1 LEGLPPRLRWFI
13 LRVATAGSL
22 AVAAVVL
29 LEPGRWDRAAWPGL
43 AALLVLTAASELVG
57 LRLPHRDAVEMINLF
72 EGMVVVNIALLP
84 PGQAVA
90 VSLAGFLA
98 AQLCQRRAP
107 VKIAFNLG
115 MYGLALAPAIGLY
128 HLIAGD
134 TGLLGGRGMAAMAAG
149 VAAFTLVNL
158 LLMSQL
164 LAVLEDRPAWEMVQE
179 SSKLSVLTYLG
190 NSAVGLIAVVLYL
203 REPVAL
209 PAVLL
214 PAATLWLAYRAT
226 ERQIAERDRFQHL
239 YEVGQAFASSLVL
252 EEVLP
257 NVLPKVARLFGAEEA
272 HLLFAQG
279 TSQPFGAIH
288 GPGGFRFG
296 PAGEADLAAL
306 RLLERRPGMP
316 DAHAAGLPELQ
327 RARMRRRYPTGVPG
341 EGPGPVVGRPGQAP
355 AGWREVLVAPL
366 VAQGRHLGVI
376 VLGNLDRPG
385 TRVTGGMKLGR
396 QDLQLLSPLASGLA
410 VTLGNATQVAQ
421 IKEEKSTLEQIL
433 GLSSDG
439 ILLLDGKGRV
449 RVWNQA
455 MERITGVPAEEAV
468 GLAYNEWL
476 AGLDHDGKPV
486 RLEDLLAAATPANPR
501 ASCEVQVRTSEGLE
515 RWLRCNHSLLY
526 EGGEWTTDVV
536 IVHDV
541 TRIRQA
547 ERAKTDFV
555 ATVSHEL
562 RTPITPIKGY
572 VEILQAR
579 GPNLTEDKRQD
590 MLRII
595 AERADHLARL
605 VEDLLLASRISSG
618 PSGSAVVGMQRECT
632 DLTEAARRAAAD
644 WLRGPDSRLELDL
657 PDGPLEVFADPLR
670 LVQVLANLISNAHK
684 YSPATQ
690 PVRLRVWRD
699 DGWAKAAV
707 ADRGRGIPRD
717 ELDRVFEKFHRVED
731 PMTMTTGG
739 TGLGL
744 YIARELARAMGGEI
758 EASSAPRRGSTF
770 TVRLPLARRPD
781 AAEDP
786 GAGGRDRAED
796 GPAGGSGAR
805 RAADPLCRCS

>member
-1 LEGLPPRLRWFI
+1 LGGLPPRLRWFI
-13 LRVATAGSL
+13 VLVATAGFL
-22 AVAAVVL
+22 AVVAVVL
-29 LEPGRWDRAAWPGL
+29 LEPGHWDRWVWPRL
-43 AALLVLTAASELVG
+43 AALLVLTAASELAG
-57 LRLPHRDAVEMINLF
+57 LRHPHRGALEMLNLY
-72 EGMVVVNIALLP
+72 EGMVVANIALLP
-84 PGQAVA
+84 AGQAIT
-90 VSLAGFLA
+90 VSLAGLLA
-98 AQLCQRRAP
+98 AQVVQRRPA
-107 VKIAFNLG
+107 VKAIFNLG
-115 MYGLALAPAIGLY
+115 MYGTALAPAIGLY
-128 HLIAGD
+128 QLIAGD
-134 TGLLGGRGMAAMAAG
+134 AGLLGVRGLTAMAVG
-149 VAAFTLVNL
+149 VAVFALVNL
-158 LLMSQL
+158 VLISQL
-164 LAVLEDRPAWEMVQE
+164 VALLEDRPVWAVVQE
-179 SSKLSVLTYLG
+179 TSKLSSLLFVG
-190 NSAVGLIAVVLYL
+190 NSAVGLIGVVLYL
-203 REPVAL
+203 QQPVVL

-214 PAATLWLAYRAT
+214 PVVTLWLAYRSL
-226 ERQIAERDRFQHL
+226 EREMQERDRFQHL

-279 TSQPFGAIH
+279 ASRPFGAIH
-288 GPGGFRFG
+288 GPDGFGFG
-296 PAGEADLAAL
+296 PAGDADLAAL
-306 RLLERRPGMP
+306 RLLG
-316 DAHAAGLPELQ
+316 DS
-327 RARMRRRYPTGVPG
+327 T
-341 EGPGPVVGRPGQAP
+341 GPVVGRPGQAP

-376 VLGNLDRPG
+376 VLGNLSQPDASAG
-385 TRVTGGMKLGR
+385 AGMRLGR

-476 AGLDHDGKPV
+476 AGLDHDGKLI
-486 RLEDLLAAATPANPR
+486 RLEDLLAAASPGSPR
-501 ASCEVQVRTSEGLE
+501 ASSEVQIRTSEGLE

-572 VEILQAR
+572 VEILRAR
-579 GPNLTEDKRQD
+579 GPNLSEDKRQD

-595 AERADHLARL
+595 AERAEHLARL
-605 VEDLLLASRISSG
+605 VEDLLLASRISSEPG
-618 PSGSAVVGMQRECT
+618 GSAVVAVRRECT
-632 DLTEAARRAAAD
+632 DLAEAARRAATD
-644 WLRGPDSRLELDL
+644 WLRRPDSRLELEL
-657 PDGPLEVFADPLR
+657 PELPLEVDADPLR

-684 YSPATQ
+684 YSPAEQ

-699 DGWAKAAV
+699 NGWAKAAV
-707 ADRGRGIPRD
+707 ADRGRGIPRE

-758 EASSAPRRGSTF
+758 EANSAPRRGSTF
-770 TVRLPLARRPD
+770 TVRLPLARRSD
-781 AAEDP
+781 GGEDSGP
-786 GAGGRDRAED
+786 GGRDRAED
-796 GPAGGSGAR
+796 GQQAGTRVR
-805 RAADPLCRCS
+805 RAPDPLCRSS

>member
-1 LEGLPPRLRWFI
+1 MTLRGLPPRLRWFI
-13 LRVATAGSL
+13 VLVATAGLL
-22 AVAAVVL
+22 ASVAVVL
-29 LEPGRWDRAAWPGL
+29 LEPGSWDRSVWPRL
-43 AALLVLTAASELVG
+43 AALLVLTAASEIAG
-57 LRLPHRDAVEMINLF
+57 LRLPHRGALEMLNLYA
-72 EGMVVVNIALLP
+72 GMVVANIALLP
-84 PGQAVA
+84 AGQAIA
-90 VSLAGFLA
+90 VSLGGLLVG
-98 AQLCQRRAP
+98 QVVQRRAP
-107 VKIAFNLG
+107 VKAVFNLG
-115 MYGLALAPAIGLY
+115 MYAIALAPAIGVY
-128 HLIAGD
+128 HLVARGS
-134 TGLLGGRGMAAMAAG
+134 GPLGGRAMVAMAVG
-149 VAAFTLVNL
+149 VAVFTLVNL
-158 LLMSQL
+158 LLISKL
-164 LAVLEDRPAWEMVQE
+164 LAVLEDRPVRDVVQE
-179 SSKLSVLTYLG
+179 SSKLSTLTFLG
-190 NSAVGLIAVVLYL
+190 NSAVGLIGVVLYL
-203 REPVAL
+203 REPMAL

-214 PAATLWLAYRAT
+214 PAATLWLAYRLA
-226 ERQIAERDRFQHL
+226 ERQMRERDQFQHL

-279 TSQPFGAIH
+279 AGRPFGAIH
-288 GPGGFRFG
+288 GPDGFRFG
-296 PAGEADLAAL
+296 PADPADLAAL
-306 RLLERRPGMP
+306 ALL
-316 DAHAAGLPELQ
+316 
-327 RARMRRRYPTGVPG
+327 G
-341 EGPGPVVGRPGQAP
+341 EGNGPVVGRPGQAP
-355 AGWREVLVAPL
+355 EGWRELLVAPL

-376 VLGNLDRPG
+376 VLGNLRSDRHAEAG
-385 TRVTGGMKLGR
+385 AGMRLGR

-433 GLSSDG
+433 GLSPDG

-455 MERITGVPAEEAV
+455 MERITGVPGDDAV
-468 GLAYNEWL
+468 GLPYNELL
-476 AGLDHDGKPV
+476 AGLDHDGKLI
-486 RLEDLLAAATPANPR
+486 RLEDLLAAATPAGPR
-501 ASCEVQVRTSEGLE
+501 ASAEVQIRTSEGLE
-515 RWLRCNHSLLY
+515 RWLRCDHSLLY

-579 GPNLTEDKRQD
+579 GPNLSEDKRQD
-590 MLRII
+590 MLRIV

-605 VEDLLLASRISSG
+605 VEDLLLASRISSEPG
-618 PSGSAVVGMQRECT
+618 GSAVVGMQRECT
-632 DLTEAARRAAAD
+632 DLAEAARRAAAD
-644 WLRGPDSRLELDL
+644 WLRGPESRLELEL
-657 PDGPLEVFADPLR
+657 PPGPLEVDADPLR

-684 YSPATQ
+684 YSPTDQ
-690 PVRLRVWRD
+690 EVRLRVWRD
-699 DGWAKAAV
+699 NGWAMAAV
-707 ADRGRGIPRD
+707 ADRGRGIPRE

-744 YIARELARAMGGEI
+744 YIARELTRAMGGEI
-758 EASSAPRRGSTF
+758 EATSAPRRGSTF
-770 TVRLPLARRPD
+770 TVRLPMARSREGGED
-781 AAEDP
+781 A
-786 GAGGRDRAED
+786 GAGRDRGD
-796 GPAGGSGAR
+796 DTQPPGTRAR

>member
-1 LEGLPPRLRWFI
+1 MTLRRLPPRLRWFI
-13 LRVATAGSL
+13 VLVATAGLL
-22 AVAAVVL
+22 ASVAVVL
-29 LEPGRWDRAAWPGL
+29 LEPGTWDRTVWPRL
-43 AALLVLTAASELVG
+43 AVLLVLTAASEIAG
-57 LRLPHRDAVEMINLF
+57 LRLPHRGALEMLNLY
-72 EGMVVVNIALLP
+72 EGMVVANIALLP
-84 PGQAVA
+84 AGQAIA
-90 VSLAGFLA
+90 VSLAGLLA
-98 AQLCQRRAP
+98 AQVVQRRAP
-107 VKIAFNLG
+107 VKAVFNLG
-115 MYGLALAPAIGLY
+115 MYATALAPAIGLY
-128 HLIAGD
+128 HLVAGGA
-134 TGLLGGRGMAAMAAG
+134 GLLGARGMTAMAVG
-149 VAAFTLVNL
+149 VATFALVNL
-158 LLMSQL
+158 LLISRL
-164 LAVLEDRPAWEMVQE
+164 LAVLEDRPTWEVVQE
-179 SSKLSVLTYLG
+179 SSKLSTLIFLG
-190 NSAVGLIAVVLYL
+190 NSAVGLIGVVLWL

-214 PAATLWLAYRAT
+214 PAATLWLAYRSA
-226 ERQIAERDRFQHL
+226 ERQMQERDRFQHL

-279 TSQPFGAIH
+279 AGRPFGAIH
-288 GPGGFRFG
+288 GPDGFRFG
-296 PAGEADLAAL
+296 PADPADLAAL
-306 RLLERRPGMP
+306 ALL
-316 DAHAAGLPELQ
+316 
-327 RARMRRRYPTGVPG
+327 G
-341 EGPGPVVGRPGQAP
+341 EGTGPVVGRPGQAP
-355 AGWREVLVAPL
+355 EGWRELLVAPL
-366 VAQGRHLGVI
+366 VAQGRNLGVI
-376 VLGNLDRPG
+376 VLGNLRRPG
-385 TRVTGGMKLGR
+385 GPAGAGMRLGR

-455 MERITGVPAEEAV
+455 MERICGVPADEAV
-468 GLAYNEWL
+468 GLPYNEWL
-476 AGLDHDGKPV
+476 AGLDHDGKLV
-486 RLEDLLAAATPANPR
+486 RLEDLLAAATPASPR
-501 ASCEVQVRTSEGLE
+501 ASSEVQIRTSEGLE

-579 GPNLTEDKRQD
+579 GPNLSEEKRQD
-590 MLRII
+590 MLRIV

-605 VEDLLLASRISSG
+605 VEDLLLASRISSEPG
-618 PSGSAVVGMQRECT
+618 GSAVVGMQRECT
-632 DLTEAARRAAAD
+632 DLAEAARRAAAD
-644 WLRGPDSRLELDL
+644 WRRGPDSRLALEL
-657 PDGPLEVFADPLR
+657 PDGPLEVDADPLR

-684 YSPATQ
+684 YSPADQ
-690 PVRLRVWRD
+690 EVRLRVWRD
-699 DGWAKAAV
+699 NGWAMAAV
-707 ADRGRGIPRD
+707 ADRGRGIPRE

-744 YIARELARAMGGEI
+744 YIARELTRAMGGEI
-758 EASSAPRRGSTF
+758 EAASAPLRGSTF
-770 TVRLPLARRPD
+770 TVRLPLARRPG

-786 GAGGRDRAED
+786 APAARDRADD
-796 GPAGGSGAR
+796 GPAPAARPR
-805 RAADPLCRCS
+805 RAPDPLCRCS

>member
-1 LEGLPPRLRWFI
+1 
-13 LRVATAGSL
+13 VA
-22 AVAAVVL
+22 VL
-29 LEPGRWDRAAWPGL
+29 LQPGAWDRSVWPRL
-43 AALLVLTAASELVG
+43 AALLVLTAASEIAG
-57 LRLPHRDAVEMINLF
+57 LRLPHRGALEMLNLY
-72 EGMVVVNIALLP
+72 EGMVVANIALLP
-84 PGQAVA
+84 AGQTIA
-90 VSLAGFLA
+90 VSLAGLLV
-98 AQLCQRRAP
+98 AQVVQRRAP
-107 VKIAFNLG
+107 VKAVFNLG
-115 MYGLALAPAIGLY
+115 MYATALAPAIGLY
-128 HLIAGD
+128 HLVAGD
-134 TGLLGGRGMAAMAAG
+134 AGPLGARGMAAMAAG
-149 VAAFTLVNL
+149 VAVFTLVNL
-158 LLMSQL
+158 LLISQL
-164 LAVLEDRPAWEMVQE
+164 MALLDDRPVREVVLEAA
-179 SSKLSVLTYLG
+179 KLSTLTYLG
-190 NSAVGLIAVVLYL
+190 NSAVGLIGVVLWL

-214 PAATLWLAYRAT
+214 PAATLWLAYRSA
-226 ERQIAERDRFQHL
+226 ERQMQERDRFQHL

-257 NVLPKVARLFGAEEA
+257 NVLPKVARLFGASEA

-279 TSQPFGAIH
+279 GGRPFGAIH
-288 GPGGFRFG
+288 GPDGFRFG
-296 PAGEADLAAL
+296 PADPADLAAL
-306 RLLERRPGMP
+306 DLL
-316 DAHAAGLPELQ
+316 
-327 RARMRRRYPTGVPG
+327 G
-341 EGPGPVVGRPGQAP
+341 EGTGPVVGRPGQAP
-355 AGWREVLVAPL
+355 AGWHELLVAPL

-376 VLGNLDRPG
+376 VLGNLDRPEAAAG
-385 TRVTGGMKLGR
+385 AGMRLGR

-455 MERITGVPAEEAV
+455 MERICGVPADEAV
-468 GLAYNEWL
+468 GLPYNEWL
-476 AGLDHDGKPV
+476 AGLDPDGRQV
-486 RLEDLLAAATPANPR
+486 RLEDLLAAASPAEPR
-501 ASCEVQVRTSEGLE
+501 LASAEVQIRTSEGLE

-579 GPNLTEDKRQD
+579 GPNLSEDKRQA
-590 MLRII
+590 MLRIV

-605 VEDLLLASRISSG
+605 VEDLLLASRISSEPG
-618 PSGSAVVGMQRECT
+618 GTAVVGMQRECT
-632 DLTEAARRAAAD
+632 DLAEAARRAAAD
-644 WLRGPDSRLELDL
+644 WLRGPDSRLELEL
-657 PDGPLEVFADPLR
+657 PPGPLEVDADPLR

-684 YSPATQ
+684 YSPTDQ
-690 PVRLRVWRD
+690 EVRLRVWRD
-699 DGWAKAAV
+699 NGWAMAAV
-707 ADRGRGIPRD
+707 SDRGRGIPRE

-744 YIARELARAMGGEI
+744 YIARELTRAMGGEI
-758 EASSAPRRGSTF
+758 EATSAPRRGSTF

-781 AAEDP
+781 GGDDP
-786 GAGGRDRAED
+786 AAGGRDRAED
-796 GPAGGSGAR
+796 TPPPAPRSR
-805 RAADPLCRCS
+805 RAPDPLCRCS

>member
-1 LEGLPPRLRWFI
+1 MRGLPPRLRWFI
-13 LRVATAGSL
+13 VLVATAGLL
-22 AVAAVVL
+22 ASVAVVL
-29 LEPGRWDRAAWPGL
+29 LEPGSWDRSVWPRL
-43 AALLVLTAASELVG
+43 AALLVLTAASEIAG
-57 LRLPHRDAVEMINLF
+57 LRLPHRGALEMLNLY
-72 EGMVVVNIALLP
+72 EGMVVANIALLP
-84 PGQAVA
+84 AGQAIA
-90 VSLAGFLA
+90 VSLGGLLV
-98 AQLCQRRAP
+98 AQVVQRRAP
-107 VKIAFNLG
+107 VKAVFNLG
-115 MYGLALAPAIGLY
+115 MYAIALAPAIGVY
-128 HLIAGD
+128 HLVARGS
-134 TGLLGGRGMAAMAAG
+134 GPLGGRAMVAMAVG
-149 VAAFTLVNL
+149 VAVFTLVNL
-158 LLMSQL
+158 LLISKL
-164 LAVLEDRPAWEMVQE
+164 LAVLEDRPVRDVVQE
-179 SSKLSVLTYLG
+179 SSKLSTLTFLG
-190 NSAVGLIAVVLYL
+190 NSAVGLIGVVLYL
-203 REPVAL
+203 REPMAL

-214 PAATLWLAYRAT
+214 PAATLWLAYRLA
-226 ERQIAERDRFQHL
+226 ERQMRERDQFQHL

-279 TSQPFGAIH
+279 AGRPFGAIH
-288 GPGGFRFG
+288 GPDGFRFG
-296 PAGEADLAAL
+296 PADPADLAAL
-306 RLLERRPGMP
+306 ALLG
-316 DAHAAGLPELQ
+316 DG
-327 RARMRRRYPTGVPG
+327 T
-341 EGPGPVVGRPGQAP
+341 GPVVGRPGQAP
-355 AGWREVLVAPL
+355 DGWRELLVAPL

-376 VLGNLDRPG
+376 VLGNLRSDRHAEAG
-385 TRVTGGMKLGR
+385 AGMRLGR

-455 MERITGVPAEEAV
+455 MERITGVPGDDAV
-468 GLAYNEWL
+468 GLPYNELL
-476 AGLDHDGKPV
+476 AGLDHDGKLI
-486 RLEDLLAAATPANPR
+486 RLEDLLAAATPAGPR
-501 ASCEVQVRTSEGLE
+501 ASAEVQIRTSEGLE

-579 GPNLTEDKRQD
+579 GPNLSEDKRQD
-590 MLRII
+590 MLRIV

-605 VEDLLLASRISSG
+605 VEDLLLASRISSEPG
-618 PSGSAVVGMQRECT
+618 GSAVVGMQRECT
-632 DLTEAARRAAAD
+632 HLAEAARRAAAD
-644 WLRGPDSRLELDL
+644 WLRGPESRLELEL
-657 PDGPLEVFADPLR
+657 PPGPLEVDADPLR

-684 YSPATQ
+684 YSPTDQ
-690 PVRLRVWRD
+690 EVRLRVWRD
-699 DGWAKAAV
+699 NGWAMAAV
-707 ADRGRGIPRD
+707 ADRGRGIPRE

-744 YIARELARAMGGEI
+744 YIARELTRAMGGEI
-758 EASSAPRRGSTF
+758 EATSAPRRGSTF
-770 TVRLPLARRPD
+770 TVRLPMARGREGGED
-781 AAEDP
+781 A
-786 GAGGRDRAED
+786 GAGRDRGD
-796 GPAGGSGAR
+796 DTQPPGTRAR

>member
-1 LEGLPPRLRWFI
+1 MTLRGLPPRLRWFI
-13 LRVATAGSL
+13 VLVATAGLL
-22 AVAAVVL
+22 ASVAVVL
-29 LEPGRWDRAAWPGL
+29 LEPGSWDRSVWPRL
-43 AALLVLTAASELVG
+43 AALLVLTAASEIAG
-57 LRLPHRDAVEMINLF
+57 LRLPHRGALEMLNLY
-72 EGMVVVNIALLP
+72 EGMVVANIALLP
-84 PGQAVA
+84 AGQAIA
-90 VSLAGFLA
+90 VSLGGLLV
-98 AQLCQRRAP
+98 AQVVQRRAP
-107 VKIAFNLG
+107 VKAVFNLG
-115 MYGLALAPAIGLY
+115 MYAIALAPAIGVY
-128 HLIAGD
+128 HLVARGS
-134 TGLLGGRGMAAMAAG
+134 GPLGGRAMVAMAVG
-149 VAAFTLVNL
+149 VAVFTLVNL
-158 LLMSQL
+158 LLISKL
-164 LAVLEDRPAWEMVQE
+164 LAVLEDRPVRDVVQE
-179 SSKLSVLTYLG
+179 SSKLSTLTFLG
-190 NSAVGLIAVVLYL
+190 NSAVGLIGVVLYL
-203 REPVAL
+203 REPMAL

-214 PAATLWLAYRAT
+214 PAATLWLAYRLA
-226 ERQIAERDRFQHL
+226 ERQMRERDQFQHL

-279 TSQPFGAIH
+279 AGRPFGAIH

-296 PAGEADLAAL
+296 PADPADLAAL
-306 RLLERRPGMP
+306 ALL
-316 DAHAAGLPELQ
+316 
-327 RARMRRRYPTGVPG
+327 G
-341 EGPGPVVGRPGQAP
+341 EGNGPVVGRPGQAP
-355 AGWREVLVAPL
+355 EGWRELLVAPL

-376 VLGNLDRPG
+376 VLGNLRSDRHAEAG
-385 TRVTGGMKLGR
+385 AGMRLGR

-455 MERITGVPAEEAV
+455 MERITGVPGDDAV
-468 GLAYNEWL
+468 GLPYNELL
-476 AGLDHDGKPV
+476 AGLDHDGKLI
-486 RLEDLLAAATPANPR
+486 RLEDLLAAATPAGPR
-501 ASCEVQVRTSEGLE
+501 ASAEVQIRTSEGLE

-579 GPNLTEDKRQD
+579 GPNLSEDKRQD
-590 MLRII
+590 MLRIV

-605 VEDLLLASRISSG
+605 VEDLLLASRISSEPG
-618 PSGSAVVGMQRECT
+618 GSAVVGMQRECT
-632 DLTEAARRAAAD
+632 DLAEAARRAAAD
-644 WLRGPDSRLELDL
+644 WLRGPESRLELEL
-657 PDGPLEVFADPLR
+657 PPGPLEVDADPLR

-684 YSPATQ
+684 YSPTDQ
-690 PVRLRVWRD
+690 EVRLRVWRD
-699 DGWAKAAV
+699 NGWAMAAV
-707 ADRGRGIPRD
+707 ADRGRGIPRE

-744 YIARELARAMGGEI
+744 YIARELTRAMGGEI
-758 EASSAPRRGSTF
+758 EATSAPRRGSTF
-770 TVRLPLARRPD
+770 TVRLPMARSREGGED
-781 AAEDP
+781 A
-786 GAGGRDRAED
+786 GAGRDRGD
-796 GPAGGSGAR
+796 DTQPPGTRAR

>member
-13 LRVATAGSL
+13 LRVAIAGFL

-29 LEPGRWDRAAWPGL
+29 LEPGRWDRAAWPVL

-57 LRLPHRDAVEMINLF
+57 LRLPHRDAVEMLNLY
-72 EGMVVVNIALLP
+72 EGMVVLNIALLP
-84 PGQAVA
+84 AGQAVA

-107 VKIAFNLG
+107 VKMAFNLG

-128 HLIAGD
+128 HLIAGG
-134 TGLLGGRGMAAMAAG
+134 TGLLGGRGMVAMAAG

-164 LAVLEDRPAWEMVQE
+164 LAVLEDRPAWEVVQE
-179 SSKLSVLTYLG
+179 ASKLSILTYLG

-214 PAATLWLAYRAT
+214 PAVTLWLAYRAT
-226 ERQIAERDRFQHL
+226 ERQMEERDRFQHL

-272 HLLFAQG
+272 HLLFAHG
-279 TSQPFGAIH
+279 TSRPFGAIH
-288 GPGGFRFG
+288 GPGGVRVG
-296 PAGEADLAAL
+296 PAAPPHQEAQAQL
-306 RLLERRPGMP
+306 
-316 DAHAAGLPELQ
+316 
-327 RARMRRRYPTGVPG
+327 G
-341 EGPGPVVGRPGQAP
+341 EGTGPVVGRPGQAP

-486 RLEDLLAAATPANPR
+486 RLEDLLAAASPATPR

-595 AERADHLARL
+595 AERADHLAVL
-605 VEDLLLASRISSG
+605 VEDLLLASRISSELG
-618 PSGSAVVGMQRECT
+618 GSAVVGMQRECT

-699 DGWAKAAV
+699 NGWAKAAV
-707 ADRGRGIPRD
+707 ADRGRGIPRE
-717 ELDRVFEKFHRVED
+717 ELERVFEKFHRVED

-781 AAEDP
+781 AVEDP

-796 GPAGGSGAR
+796 GPAVGTGVR

>member
-1 LEGLPPRLRWFI
+1 MTLRGLPPRLRWFI
-13 LRVATAGSL
+13 VLVATAGL
-22 AVAAVVL
+22 AASATVVL
-29 LEPGRWDRAAWPGL
+29 LDPGHLDRSVWPRL
-43 AALLVLTAASELVG
+43 AALLVLTAASEIAG
-57 LRLPHRDAVEMINLF
+57 LRLPHRGALEMLNLY
-72 EGMVVVNIALLP
+72 EGMVVANIALLP
-84 PGQAVA
+84 AGQAIA
-90 VSLAGFLA
+90 VSLAGLLV
-98 AQLCQRRAP
+98 AQLVQRRAP
-107 VKIAFNLG
+107 VKAVFNLG
-115 MYGLALAPAIGLY
+115 MYATALAPAIGLY
-128 HLIAGD
+128 HLVAAD
-134 TGLLGGRGMAAMAAG
+134 AGLLSASGMTAMA
-149 VAAFTLVNL
+149 VAIAIFALVNL
-158 LLMSQL
+158 LLIGQL
-164 LAVLEDRPAWEMVQE
+164 LALIEDRPLWDVVQE
-179 SSKLSVLTYLG
+179 SSKLSLLIFLG
-190 NSAVGLIAVVLYL
+190 NSAVGLIGVVLWL

-214 PAATLWLAYRAT
+214 PAATLWLAYRSA
-226 ERQIAERDRFQHL
+226 ERQMQERDRFQHL

-257 NVLPKVARLFGAEEA
+257 NVLPKVARLFGAAEA

-279 TSQPFGAIH
+279 AGRPFGAIH
-288 GPGGFRFG
+288 GPDGFRFG
-296 PAGEADLAAL
+296 PADPADLAAL
-306 RLLERRPGMP
+306 ALL
-316 DAHAAGLPELQ
+316 
-327 RARMRRRYPTGVPG
+327 G
-341 EGPGPVVGRPGQAP
+341 EGTGPVVGRPGQAP
-355 AGWREVLVAPL
+355 EGWRELLVAPL

-376 VLGNLDRPG
+376 VLGNLRHDRHAEAG
-385 TRVTGGMKLGR
+385 AGMRLGR

-455 MERITGVPAEEAV
+455 MERICGVAADDAV
-468 GLAYNEWL
+468 GLPYNQLL
-476 AGLDHDGKPV
+476 AGLDHDGKLV
-486 RLEDLLAAATPANPR
+486 RLEDLLDAATPASPR
-501 ASCEVQVRTSEGLE
+501 ASAEVQIRTYEGLE

-579 GPNLTEDKRQD
+579 GPNLSEDKRQD
-590 MLRII
+590 MLRIV

-605 VEDLLLASRISSG
+605 VEDLLLASRISSEPG
-618 PSGSAVVGMQRECT
+618 GSAVVDMRRECT
-632 DLTEAARRAAAD
+632 DLAEAARRAAAD
-644 WLRGPDSRLELDL
+644 WLRGPDSRLELEL
-657 PDGPLEVFADPLR
+657 PAGPLEVDADPLR

-684 YSPATQ
+684 YSPTDQ
-690 PVRLRVWRD
+690 EVRLRVSRD
-699 DGWAKAAV
+699 NGWALAAV
-707 ADRGRGIPRD
+707 ADRGRGIPRE

-744 YIARELARAMGGEI
+744 YIARELTRAMGGEI
-758 EASSAPRRGSTF
+758 EATSAPRRGSTF
-770 TVRLPLARRPD
+770 TVRLPMARSRESGED
-781 AAEDP
+781 A
-786 GAGGRDRAED
+786 GAGRDRD
-796 GPAGGSGAR
+796 DDTQPPRTRAR
-805 RAADPLCRCS
+805 RLPNPLCRCS

>member
-1 LEGLPPRLRWFI
+1 MTLRGLPPRLRWFI
-13 LRVATAGSL
+13 VVVATAGLL
-22 AVAAVVL
+22 ASVAVVL
-29 LEPGRWDRAAWPGL
+29 LEPGVWDRSVWPRL
-43 AALLVLTAASELVG
+43 AVLLVLTAASEITG
-57 LRLPHRDAVEMINLF
+57 LRLPHRGALEMLNLY

-84 PGQAVA
+84 AGQAIA
-90 VSLAGFLA
+90 VSLGGLLV
-98 AQLCQRRAP
+98 AQVVQRRAP
-107 VKIAFNLG
+107 VKAVFNLG
-115 MYGLALAPAIGLY
+115 MYATALAPAIGVY
-128 HLIAGD
+128 HLAAGD
-134 TGLLGGRGMAAMAAG
+134 ASLLSARGMTAMAVG
-149 VAAFTLVNL
+149 VATFALVNL
-158 LLMSQL
+158 LLISQL
-164 LAVLEDRPAWEMVQE
+164 LAVLEERPVWDVVRE
-179 SSKLSVLTYLG
+179 SSKLSILIFLG
-190 NSAVGLIAVVLYL
+190 HSAVGLIAVVLWL

-214 PAATLWLAYRAT
+214 PAATLWLAYRSA
-226 ERQIAERDRFQHL
+226 ERQMQERDRFQHL

-257 NVLPKVARLFGAEEA
+257 NVPPKVARLFGAEEA

-279 TSQPFGAIH
+279 AGRPFGAIH
-288 GPGGFRFG
+288 GPEGFRFG
-296 PAGEADLAAL
+296 PADPADLAAL
-306 RLLERRPGMP
+306 ALLGS
-316 DAHAAGLPELQ
+316 G
-327 RARMRRRYPTGVPG
+327 T
-341 EGPGPVVGRPGQAP
+341 GPVVGRPGQAP
-355 AGWREVLVAPL
+355 EGWRELLVAPL

-376 VLGNLDRPG
+376 VLGNLRRPDAH
-385 TRVTGGMKLGR
+385 TGAGMRLGR

-439 ILLLDGKGRV
+439 ILLLDG
-449 RVWNQA
+449 
-455 MERITGVPAEEAV
+455 
-468 GLAYNEWL
+468 
-476 AGLDHDGKPV
+476 LDHGGKLV
-486 RLEDLLAAATPANPR
+486 RLEDLLAAASPARPR
-501 ASCEVQVRTSEGLE
+501 ASSEVQIRTSEGLE

-579 GPNLTEDKRQD
+579 GPNLSEDKRQD
-590 MLRII
+590 MLRIV

-605 VEDLLLASRISSG
+605 VEDLLLASRISSDPG
-618 PSGSAVVGMQRECT
+618 GSAVIGMQRECT
-632 DLTEAARRAAAD
+632 DLAEAARRAAAD
-644 WLRGPDSRLELDL
+644 WLRGPDNRLELEL
-657 PDGPLEVFADPLR
+657 PPGPLEVDADPLR

-684 YSPATQ
+684 YSPADQ
-690 PVRLRVWRD
+690 EVRLRVWRD
-699 DGWAKAAV
+699 NGWAMAAV
-707 ADRGRGIPRD
+707 ADRGRGIPRE

-744 YIARELARAMGGEI
+744 YIARELTRAMGGEI
-758 EASSAPRRGSTF
+758 EATSAPRRGSTF
-770 TVRLPLARRPD
+770 TVRLPMARRPEG
-781 AAEDP
+781 AEDSSAS
-786 GAGGRDRAED
+786 GDRAD
-796 GPAGGSGAR
+796 DSQPSGPRAR
-805 RAADPLCRCS
+805 RAPDPLCRCS

>member
-1 LEGLPPRLRWFI
+1 MTLRGLPPRLRWFI
-13 LRVATAGSL
+13 VLVATAGLL
-22 AVAAVVL
+22 ASVAVVL
-29 LEPGRWDRAAWPGL
+29 LEPGSWDRSVWPRL
-43 AALLVLTAASELVG
+43 AALLVLTAASEIAG
-57 LRLPHRDAVEMINLF
+57 LRLPHRGALEMLNLY
-72 EGMVVVNIALLP
+72 EGMVVANIALLP
-84 PGQAVA
+84 AGQAIA
-90 VSLAGFLA
+90 VSLGGLLV
-98 AQLCQRRAP
+98 AQVVQRRAP
-107 VKIAFNLG
+107 VKAVFNLG
-115 MYGLALAPAIGLY
+115 MYAVALAPAIGVY
-128 HLIAGD
+128 HLVAG
-134 TGLLGGRGMAAMAAG
+134 GSGPLGGRAMVAMAVG
-149 VAAFTLVNL
+149 VGVFTLVNL
-158 LLMSQL
+158 LLISKL
-164 LAVLEDRPAWEMVQE
+164 LAVLEDRPVRDVVQE
-179 SSKLSVLTYLG
+179 SSKLSTLTFLG
-190 NSAVGLIAVVLYL
+190 NSAVGLIGVVLYL
-203 REPVAL
+203 REPMAL

-214 PAATLWLAYRAT
+214 PAATLWLAYRLA
-226 ERQIAERDRFQHL
+226 ERQMRERDQFQHL

-279 TSQPFGAIH
+279 AGRPFGAIH
-288 GPGGFRFG
+288 GPDGFRFG
-296 PAGEADLAAL
+296 PADPADLAAL
-306 RLLERRPGMP
+306 ALL
-316 DAHAAGLPELQ
+316 
-327 RARMRRRYPTGVPG
+327 G
-341 EGPGPVVGRPGQAP
+341 EGNGPVVGRPGQAP
-355 AGWREVLVAPL
+355 DGWRELLVAPL

-376 VLGNLDRPG
+376 VLGNLRDDRRAEAG
-385 TRVTGGMKLGR
+385 AGMRLGR

-455 MERITGVPAEEAV
+455 MERITGVPDDDAV
-468 GLAYNEWL
+468 GLPYNELL
-476 AGLDHDGKPV
+476 AGLDHDGKLV
-486 RLEDLLAAATPANPR
+486 RLEDLLAAATPAGPR
-501 ASCEVQVRTSEGLE
+501 ASAEVQIRTSEGLE

-579 GPNLTEDKRQD
+579 GPNLSEDKRQD
-590 MLRII
+590 MLRIV

-605 VEDLLLASRISSG
+605 VEDLLLASRISSEPG
-618 PSGSAVVGMQRECT
+618 GSAVVGMQRECT
-632 DLTEAARRAAAD
+632 DLAEAARRAAAD
-644 WLRGPDSRLELDL
+644 WLRGPESRLELEL
-657 PDGPLEVFADPLR
+657 PPGPLEVDADPLR

-684 YSPATQ
+684 YSPTDQ
-690 PVRLRVWRD
+690 EVRLRVWRD
-699 DGWAKAAV
+699 NGWAMAAV
-707 ADRGRGIPRD
+707 ADRGRGIPRE

-744 YIARELARAMGGEI
+744 YIARELTRAMGGEI
-758 EASSAPRRGSTF
+758 EATSAPRRGSTF
-770 TVRLPLARRPD
+770 TVRLPMARSPEGGED
-781 AAEDP
+781 A
-786 GAGGRDRAED
+786 GAGGRDRGD
-796 GPAGGSGAR
+796 DTQPPGTRAR

>member
-1 LEGLPPRLRWFI
+1 LGGLPPRLRWFI
-13 LRVATAGSL
+13 ALVATAGLL
-22 AVAAVVL
+22 AAVTVVL
-29 LEPGRWDRAAWPGL
+29 LDMGGWDREVWPRL
-43 AALLVLTAASELVG
+43 VALLLLTAASEAAG
-57 LRLPHRDAVEMINLF
+57 LRHPHRGALEMLNLY
-72 EGMVVVNIALLP
+72 EGMVVANIVLLP
-84 PGQAVA
+84 AGQAVT
-90 VSLAGFLA
+90 VSLAGLLA
-98 AQLCQRRAP
+98 AQAMQRRAP
-107 VKIAFNLG
+107 VKAVFNLG
-115 MYGLALAPAIGLY
+115 MYGTALAPAIGLY
-128 HLIAGD
+128 HLVAGD
-134 TGLLGGRGMAAMAAG
+134 AGLLGVRGLAAVAVG
-149 VAAFTLVNL
+149 VATFALVNL
-158 LLMSQL
+158 VLISQL
-164 LAVLEDRPAWEMVQE
+164 VALLEDRPVGDVVQE
-179 SSKLSVLTYLG
+179 TFKLSSLLFVG
-190 NSAVGLIAVVLYL
+190 NSAVGLIGVVLYL
-203 REPVAL
+203 HEPVVL

-214 PAATLWLAYRAT
+214 PVATLWLAYRSL
-226 ERQIAERDRFQHL
+226 EREMQERDRFQHL

-257 NVLPKVARLFGAEEA
+257 NVLPKVARLFGAEES
-272 HLLFAQG
+272 HLLFAQETG
-279 TSQPFGAIH
+279 RAFGAIH
-288 GPGGFRFG
+288 GPDGFRFG
-296 PAGEADLAAL
+296 PAGDADLAAL
-306 RLLERRPGMP
+306 GLL
-316 DAHAAGLPELQ
+316 
-327 RARMRRRYPTGVPG
+327 G
-341 EGPGPVVGRPGQAP
+341 EGTGPVVGRPGQAP

-376 VLGNLDRPG
+376 VLGNLSRPEASAG
-385 TRVTGGMKLGR
+385 PGMRLGR

-455 MERITGVPAEEAV
+455 MERITGVAAEEAV
-468 GLAYNEWL
+468 GLAYNECL
-476 AGLDHDGKPV
+476 AGLDHDGKPI
-486 RLEDLLAAATPANPR
+486 RLEDLLAAASPANTR
-501 ASCEVQVRTSEGLE
+501 ASSEVQIRTSEGLE

-541 TRIRQA
+541 TRLRQA

-572 VEILQAR
+572 VEILRAR
-579 GPNLTEDKRQD
+579 GPNLAEDKRQD

-595 AERADHLARL
+595 AERAEHLARL
-605 VEDLLLASRISSG
+605 VEDLLLASRISSEPG
-618 PSGSAVVGMQRECT
+618 GSAVVGMQRECT
-632 DLTEAARRAAAD
+632 DLAEAARRAASD
-644 WLRGPDSRLELDL
+644 WLRGPDSRLELEL
-657 PDGPLEVFADPLR
+657 PELPLEVDADPLR

-684 YSPATQ
+684 YSPAEQ

-699 DGWAKAAV
+699 NGWARAAV
-707 ADRGRGIPRD
+707 ADRGRGIPRE

-744 YIARELARAMGGEI
+744 YIARELTRAMGGEI

-786 GAGGRDRAED
+786 ATGATDPTDDGRPPTAR
-796 GPAGGSGAR
+796 AR
-805 RAADPLCRCS
+805 RATDPMCRCS

>member
-1 LEGLPPRLRWFI
+1 MTLRGLPPRLRWFI
-13 LRVATAGSL
+13 VLVATAGLL
-22 AVAAVVL
+22 ASVAVVL
-29 LEPGRWDRAAWPGL
+29 LEPGSWDRSVWPRL
-43 AALLVLTAASELVG
+43 AALLVLTAASEIAG
-57 LRLPHRDAVEMINLF
+57 LRLPHRGALEMLNLY
-72 EGMVVVNIALLP
+72 EGMVVANIALLP
-84 PGQAVA
+84 AGQAIA
-90 VSLAGFLA
+90 VSLGGLLV
-98 AQLCQRRAP
+98 AQVVQRRAP
-107 VKIAFNLG
+107 VKAVFNLG
-115 MYGLALAPAIGLY
+115 MYAIALAPAIGVY
-128 HLIAGD
+128 HLVAG
-134 TGLLGGRGMAAMAAG
+134 GSGPLGGRAMVAMAVG
-149 VAAFTLVNL
+149 VAVFTLVNL
-158 LLMSQL
+158 LLISKL
-164 LAVLEDRPAWEMVQE
+164 LAVLEDRPVRDVVQE
-179 SSKLSVLTYLG
+179 SSKLSTLTFLG
-190 NSAVGLIAVVLYL
+190 NSAVGLIGVVLYL
-203 REPVAL
+203 REPMAL

-214 PAATLWLAYRAT
+214 PAATLWLAYRLA
-226 ERQIAERDRFQHL
+226 ERQMRERDQFQHL

-279 TSQPFGAIH
+279 AGRPFGAIH
-288 GPGGFRFG
+288 GPDGFRFG
-296 PAGEADLAAL
+296 PADPADLAAL
-306 RLLERRPGMP
+306 ALL
-316 DAHAAGLPELQ
+316 
-327 RARMRRRYPTGVPG
+327 G
-341 EGPGPVVGRPGQAP
+341 EGNGPVVGRPGQAP
-355 AGWREVLVAPL
+355 DGWRELLVAPL

-376 VLGNLDRPG
+376 VLGNLRSDRHAEAG
-385 TRVTGGMKLGR
+385 AGMRLGR

-455 MERITGVPAEEAV
+455 MERITGVPADDAV
-468 GLAYNEWL
+468 GLPYNELL
-476 AGLDHDGKPV
+476 AGLDHDGKLV
-486 RLEDLLAAATPANPR
+486 RLEDLLAAATPAGPR
-501 ASCEVQVRTSEGLE
+501 ASAEVQIRTSEGLE

-579 GPNLTEDKRQD
+579 GPNLSEDKRQD
-590 MLRII
+590 MLRIV

-605 VEDLLLASRISSG
+605 VEDLLLASRISSEPG
-618 PSGSAVVGMQRECT
+618 GSAVVGMQRECT
-632 DLTEAARRAAAD
+632 DLAEAARRAAAD
-644 WLRGPDSRLELDL
+644 WLRGPESRLELEL
-657 PDGPLEVFADPLR
+657 PPGPLEVDADPLR

-684 YSPATQ
+684 YSPTDQ
-690 PVRLRVWRD
+690 EVRLRVWRD
-699 DGWAKAAV
+699 NGWAMAAV
-707 ADRGRGIPRD
+707 ADRGRGIPRE

-744 YIARELARAMGGEI
+744 YIARELTRAMGGEI
-758 EASSAPRRGSTF
+758 EATSAPRRGSTF
-770 TVRLPLARRPD
+770 TVRLPMARSREGGED
-781 AAEDP
+781 A
-786 GAGGRDRAED
+786 GAGGRDRGD
-796 GPAGGSGAR
+796 DTQPPGTRAR